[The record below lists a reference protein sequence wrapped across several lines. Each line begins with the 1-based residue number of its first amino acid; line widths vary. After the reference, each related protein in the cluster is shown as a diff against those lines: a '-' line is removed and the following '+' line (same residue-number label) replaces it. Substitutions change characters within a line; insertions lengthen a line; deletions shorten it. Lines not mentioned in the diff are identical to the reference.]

1 MEKNMKTFRL
11 TALLVL
17 FLLLVGCAPANVA
30 TAPTATSAPQPV
42 VTETAQLPTAE
53 PTIAPTAELIQ
64 AVPTPISATSTPDA
78 QQQEQASVLPLV
90 APCNFADLPISY
102 SPDKNWVVA
111 ICQGDK
117 PEDGLLMK
125 FARLDGT
132 KNWSISFNESF
143 IQPYRQDDPN
153 VSELLQR
160 TFIPLHWTKKEDFV
174 YLAVRSSNEEMPYQG
189 YDALFRLDLASGKI
203 RPTLSPAIAPIFATY
218 DLKFSPDGLKLAYIN
233 SSVNPINIVI
243 DDTVTGDEKTIT
255 LDARFTQG
263 GGLVW
268 SQDAKQL
275 VVSVL
280 DETSK
285 NGGNSIIVY
294 DLATMKNKYVIQQ
307 SATTYVPR
315 EWLDASTIYAQ
326 IYLGDW
332 VNIDLDS
339 GAVTE
344 APAPTPAP

>member
-1 MEKNMKTFRL
+1 MKTFRL

-17 FLLLVGCAPANVA
+17 FFLLVGCAPANTA
-30 TAPTATSAPQPV
+30 TPPTATTDPQPV
-42 VTETAQLPTAE
+42 VTETAQLPTTE
-53 PTIAPTAELIQ
+53 PTFAPTLE
-64 AVPTPISATSTPDA
+64 PTQTAPTSIPATSTPDA

-111 ICQGDK
+111 ICQAEK

-132 KNWSISFNESF
+132 KNWSISFNETF
-143 IQPYRQDDPN
+143 IQPYRQNDPN
-153 VSELLQR
+153 LSELLQR

-174 YLAVRSSNEEMPYQG
+174 YLAVRSSNEETPYQG
-189 YDALFRLDLASGKI
+189 YDGLFRLDLASGKI

-218 DLKFSPDGLKLAYIN
+218 DLKFSPDGLKLAHIN
-233 SSVNPINIVI
+233 SSVKPVNIVI
-243 DDTVTGDEKTIT
+243 DDTATGETQTIT

-268 SQDAKQL
+268 SPDATKL

-280 DETSK
+280 DETSQ
-285 NGGNSIIVY
+285 NGGNSVIVY

-307 SATTYVPR
+307 SSTTYVPR

-326 IYLGDW
+326 TFPDGW
-332 VNIDLDS
+332 VNIDLDNGS
-339 GAVTE
+339 VT
-344 APAPTPAP
+344 AASAPTPAP